1 MVYYAFCWR
10 KSSSDFSLLLLYF
23 ACQYVRYL
31 ADPPYTRLSVWSM
44 SIVNE
49 NTKVHLKSFS
59 YCLINGFSAFCSEAN
74 VTCLLTQSGDIG
86 SFELE
91 KEAREVILIND
102 IKEKTF
108 ADFFFYIQGTSLA
121 ILLIWFRR
129 GALENIKSLKINLL
143 DFMDFSS
150 LNYS

>member
-31 ADPPYTRLSVWSM
+31 ADLPYTRLSVWSL

-49 NTKVHLKSFS
+49 NTKVHLKSLS

-74 VTCLLTQSGDIG
+74 VTCLLTQSDIG

-91 KEAREVILIND
+91 KKAREVILIND

-150 LNYS
+150 LN

>member
-10 KSSSDFSLLLLYF
+10 ESSSDFSLLLLYF

-31 ADPPYTRLSVWSM
+31 ADLPYTRLSVWSL

-49 NTKVHLKSFS
+49 NTKVHLKSLS

-74 VTCLLTQSGDIG
+74 VTCLLTQSDIG

-91 KEAREVILIND
+91 KKAREVILIND

-150 LNYS
+150 LN